1 MADYRDITQE
11 YAKGAMKTVV
21 LINAGG
27 VIATLN
33 QFAEITKFASTGSL
47 KCAMTMWIFGIAFG
61 VFSWVA
67 GYASTVGFGNY
78 QETNKDSFHKD
89 GNFYAKIA
97 AITIGLSLFAFIA
110 GCLVIIYSAPTS

>member
-1 MADYRDITQE
+1 MADYREITQE

-27 VIATLN
+27 IIATLN

-47 KCAMTMWIFGIAFG
+47 KCAMTMWVFGIVFG

-78 QETNKDSFHKD
+78 QETNQNSYHDH
-89 GNFYAKIA
+89 GNLYAKIA
-97 AITIGLSLFAFIA
+97 AIMIGLSLSAFIA
-110 GCLVIIYSAPTS
+110 GCMVIIY